1 MAPACKIR
9 KGKALNINT
18 VQKCCQR
25 HVLVTDMAGTTCG
38 HITDPAFSLALPF
51 SPQEHC
57 CPLGRVILGRRVGWC
72 CQAGL
77 SWAAS
82 GSRRT
87 YEHGWQEA
95 STTHRSYRWPG
106 QTGPQ
111 RCSALP
117 LCVRKLQ
124 GPSPHSFSAVTLA
137 PGVGESQHLTE

>member
-25 HVLVTDMAGTTCG
+25 HVLVIDLVGTTCG
-38 HITDPAFSLALPF
+38 HITDPVF
-51 SPQEHC
+51 SPQEPC
-57 CPLGRVILGRRVGWC
+57 CPLGRVVLGRRVGWC
-72 CQAGL
+72 CQAEL

-82 GSRRT
+82 GSRRA

-95 STTHRSYRWPG
+95 STTCCSYRWQG

-111 RCSALP
+111 HCSALP
-117 LCVRKLQ
+117 LCVWKLQ

-137 PGVGESQHLTE
+137 PGVRESQHLTE